1 MLLGKGWLLNFP
13 VSGLLLLV
21 AAAAA
26 AEEAAKVEVAFAIS
40 NFADTLNSNG
50 QHTAIL

>member
-26 AEEAAKVEVAFAIS
+26 EEVEVAFAIS
-40 NFADTLNSNG
+40 NFAGTLNSNG

>member
-26 AEEAAKVEVAFAIS
+26 EEAAEVEVAFAIS
-40 NFADTLNSNG
+40 NFASTLNSNG